1 MGWTTPRTW
10 VTSEVV
16 SATLMNAH
24 VRDNLAY
31 LLAPPADLAQ
41 PTGVAYTV
49 TSTSYVDLDATGLN
63 LAVTPASGR
72 VLLGLNMAASGNA
85 SLSMGLRVQVDGGAS
100 YVYWGDNHLVGVQ
113 PVLIPTPPILLT
125 GLTVAQHTF
134 KLQVKVTGNTL
145 TIYRAADGTL
155 PIRFWVMEV

>member
-41 PTGVAYTV
+41 PTGAAYTV
-49 TSTSYVDLDATGLN
+49 TSTSYVDLDATELY

-72 VLLGLNMAASGNA
+72 VLLGLNMAAVGNA
-85 SLSMGLRVQVDGGAS
+85 SLSMGLRAQVDGGAS
-100 YVYWGDNHLVGVQ
+100 YVYFCDQIAISTGV
-113 PVLIPTPPILLT
+113 VMVSTPPILLT

-145 TIYRAADGTL
+145 TVYRAADGTL